1 MLVCHVICCIGPM
14 GKLVIQG
21 EIENSPPAKSRF
33 DGFLCVSSVPLCG
46 EGETRSE
53 LVDMLVCHVISST
66 AKHVDSCLADLE
78 NSSCSLPI
86 PMQ

>member
-1 MLVCHVICCIGPM
+1 MCV
-14 GKLVIQG
+14 KF
-21 EIENSPPAKSRF
+21 ENSPPAQAIFVPFS
-33 DGFLCVSSVPLCG
+33 CVSSVPLCG